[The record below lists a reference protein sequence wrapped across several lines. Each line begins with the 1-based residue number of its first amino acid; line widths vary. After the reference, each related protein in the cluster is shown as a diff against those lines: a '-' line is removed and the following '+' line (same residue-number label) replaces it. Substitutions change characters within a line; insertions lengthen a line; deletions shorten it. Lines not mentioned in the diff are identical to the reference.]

1 MPATQIW
8 GVPQV
13 GIARAGKDPLLAWL
27 LSKARALGLILDN
40 VFDGFPDKASTSSDE
55 HDGGHCSRTE

>member
-1 MPATQIW
+1 MTATRVG

-13 GIARAGKDPLLAWL
+13 CIARAGKDPLLAWL

-40 VFDGFPDKASTSSDE
+40 VFDGFPDEASTSGDE
-55 HDGGHCSRTE
+55 YDSGHFSRSE